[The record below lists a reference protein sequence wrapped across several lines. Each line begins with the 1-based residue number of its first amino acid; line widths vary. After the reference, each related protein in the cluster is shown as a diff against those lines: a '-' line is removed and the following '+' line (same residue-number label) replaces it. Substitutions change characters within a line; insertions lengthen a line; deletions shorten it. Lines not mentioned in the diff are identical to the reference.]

1 MIDHSFSP
9 SPNTELLQRRF
20 QRILIIKPSSLGDV
34 IHALPV
40 LHGLRLRYP
49 KAKIDWLIS
58 STFASLIEGHEDIDE
73 LILFDRNRFHR
84 LGIHP
89 GATRDFVELISNLRR
104 RRYDLVIDLQGLF
117 RSGFFSWASGAEV
130 RIGFRDARE
139 AAWMFYNHRMSPS
152 EKEIHAVDR
161 NYQVAKWLGFDDV
174 PVTFKLLVPQEIQ
187 DQANHL
193 LRDQGYDHQGPLVV
207 IAPGARWETKIW
219 KMDRFVETIDTLQ
232 RDDPSLR
239 CVLVGADSEAEVCR
253 RMADRCRVK
262 PINLAGRTNI
272 KQLTA
277 LIGLADV
284 VLCHDSAA
292 MHIAVALNRP
302 LVCLVGPTNPHRT
315 GPYQRMEDV
324 VQVDLSCSPCYF
336 RQLSKCP
343 HDHRCMTDIQTE
355 SVVSAVR
362 QSLEKRVAVST

>member
-49 KAKIDWLIS
+49 QAKIDWLIS

-232 RDDPSLR
+232 TDDPSLR